1 MTKQELEE
9 PKLTAA
15 NIKKLRP
22 YFDANRTADYAA
34 AKTGLARGT
43 VQKYWRVWKEKL
55 IEDMDDDFIKSQ
67 KEAKARGLLALDTL
81 IGSHRETLAEL
92 KILNDGHMQRQQKL
106 WKKDKTHEIEVNK
119 YLVDRIARFTKQIFD
134 MEQIKVQIQ
143 MKPTADVTLQ
153 LQIDEMLA
161 KVKPEDLQKLVEE
174 AKEKEGKED

>member
-92 KILNDGHMQRQQKL
+92 KAEA
-106 WKKDKTHEIEVNK
+106 DKEEVATVRVEAGK
-119 YLVDRIARFTKQIFD
+119 R
-134 MEQIKVQIQ
+134 
-143 MKPTADVTLQ
+143 LQ
-153 LQIDEMLA
+153 
-161 KVKPEDLQKLVEE
+161 
-174 AKEKEGKED
+174 